1 MEMTIGEMLFYVE
14 MHTGTVRNINQL
26 TRWFEKYKNCEETV
40 LWVCLDG
47 RQVKIC
53 RVWPVEARHCSPLWM
68 RCVRTL
74 GDRSGWTVLAR
85 NTRWGVWKKGRDK

>member
-40 LWVCLDG
+40 LWVCLDE
-47 RQVKIC
+47 RQVKKLQGLAGGSPSLFTTLDAV
-53 RVWPVEARHCSPLWM
+53 RADPWGPVWVDCAGEKYEMGRLEE
-68 RCVRTL
+68 
-74 GDRSGWTVLAR
+74 RS
-85 NTRWGVWKKGRDK
+85 